1 MNAFQTQFADPRGM
15 SMRVPLN
22 LSRRGFL
29 GASLGAFVLGIAM
42 PVRLARAEEGAP
54 EIKPGTRV
62 PAFLEIRADGSVLLR
77 NPFVEG
83 GQGID
88 TAMAQIVGEELD
100 ADPATFEVEVAP
112 PGADYQVI
120 GGMRLTG
127 ASFSVRT
134 SYDTMRRLGASARHM
149 LLAAAA
155 DELDVPPDE
164 LTTEPGRV
172 LHAASGRSIGYGD
185 LAEAAAVQEVPEDV
199 TLRDKADFR
208 WIGKPV
214 ERIDVRAK
222 STGRA
227 TYAIDLKVDDM
238 LQAAVQHAPRLGM
251 EPDGIAN
258 QSDIEAMPGVHSVHS
273 LPGAVAVVA
282 DRWWRARKA
291 VEALEVTWRDP
302 EPGTD
307 NAMPADFS
315 SEGLRSILIDAE
327 GPGFAAEEEG
337 DLDAALSDAERVV
350 EAVYDA
356 PFLAHGQLEPPSA
369 IARFNADGTLDLWAQ
384 NQQPDVFQ
392 AVAAGI
398 AGVEPHQVNLHSP
411 TLGGFF
417 GRHFLYGPG
426 NPFPQAILLAKA
438 VGRPVKVIWSREEEF
453 LRDALRPLGVARF
466 RAGLDADG
474 IPVALN
480 AEAVGEGPFGRW
492 VYRQPE
498 AADSSAV
505 EGLAGK
511 PYGIAAR
518 RISHVHVPI
527 PAAIGFWR
535 SVGHSMNDF
544 FYETFLDE
552 VADTGGNDPFDL
564 RMRLLADKPRNRN
577 LLEAVA
583 ELSGGWKRGPFE
595 AGDGNMHA
603 RGLALASAFNSE
615 VATIAEVSIERGEVV
630 VHDVWVAIDPGSI
643 VNPAIIEA
651 QMKSSVAQGLSAALL
666 EEVVYRDGMPQAR
679 NFDTYPILPPH
690 RMPRVHVRIVESG
703 ETMGGIGEPGLP
715 GISPAIAN
723 ALAALTG
730 QRIRTLPLSK
740 HDFSETG

>member
-1 MNAFQTQFADPRGM
+1 MNAFQNPIGDPRGM
-15 SMRVPLN
+15 SIRIPLN

-42 PVRLARAEEGAP
+42 PVRLSRAEEGAP

-62 PAFLEIRADGSVLLR
+62 PAFLEIRPDGGVLLR

-100 ADPATFEVEVAP
+100 ADPATFTVEVAP
-112 PGADYQVI
+112 PGPDYQVI

-155 DELDVPPDE
+155 DELDVAQDE

-172 LHAASGRSIGYGD
+172 VHAASGRSIGYGD
-185 LAEAAAVQEVPEDV
+185 LAEAAAGQEVPEEV
-199 TLRDKADFR
+199 ALRDPADFR

-214 ERIDVRAK
+214 DRIDVRAK
-222 STGRA
+222 STGKA
-227 TYAIDLKVDDM
+227 TYAIDLSVDGM
-238 LQAAVQHAPRLGM
+238 LQAAIQHAPRLGM
-251 EPDGIAN
+251 EPEGVAN
-258 QSDIEAMPGVHSVHS
+258 QADIEAMPGVHSVHT

-291 VEALEVTWRDP
+291 VEALEVEWREADA
-302 EPGTD
+302 D
-307 NAMPADFS
+307 NASAMPADFS
-315 SEGLRSILIDAE
+315 SEGLRAALAAHE
-327 GPGFAAEEEG
+327 GPGFTAEEEG
-337 DLDAALSDAERVV
+337 DADAALSEAAQVV

-356 PFLAHGQLEPPSA
+356 PFLAHAQLEPPSA
-369 IARFNADGTLDLWAQ
+369 IARFNDDGTLDLWAQ

-398 AGVEPHQVNLHSP
+398 AGVEPHQVKLHSP

-426 NPFPQAILLAKA
+426 NVFPQAIMLAKA

-453 LRDALRPLGVARF
+453 LRDALRPLGVARL

-474 IPVALN
+474 MPVALA

-511 PYGIAAR
+511 PYGFAAK

-552 VADTGGNDPFDL
+552 VADAGGHDPFEL
-564 RMRLLADKPRNRN
+564 RMRLLADKPRNRA
-577 LLEAVA
+577 LLEKVA
-583 ELSGGWKRGPFE
+583 EASGGWQRGPFE
-595 AGDGNMHA
+595 AADGTMHA
-603 RGLALASAFNSE
+603 RGVALASAFNSE
-615 VATIAEVSIERGEVV
+615 VATIAEVSVERGEVV
-630 VHDVWVAIDPGSI
+630 VHEVWVAIDPGSI
-643 VNPAIIEA
+643 VNPAIVEA
-651 QMKSSVAQGLSAALL
+651 QMKSCVAQGVSAALM

-679 NFDTYPILPPH
+679 NFDGYTILPPH
-690 RMPRVHVRIVESG
+690 RMPRVHVSIVESG
-703 ETMGGIGEPGLP
+703 EAKGGIGEPGLP
-715 GISPAIAN
+715 GVSPAIAN
-723 ALAALTG
+723 AVSTLTG
-730 QRIRTLPLSK
+730 QRIRSLPLSK
-740 HDFSETG
+740 QEFGETG